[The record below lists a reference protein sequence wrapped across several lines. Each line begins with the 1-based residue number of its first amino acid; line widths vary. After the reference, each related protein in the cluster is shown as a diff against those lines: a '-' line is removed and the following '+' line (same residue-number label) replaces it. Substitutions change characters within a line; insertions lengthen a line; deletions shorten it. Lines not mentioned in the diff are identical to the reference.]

1 MSAEQEV
8 PEIEED
14 PKKVAHR
21 EKMREYMKKYYVT
34 EEHKE
39 KKRIMNLRCRHKM
52 SQEEYDDWGDDIY
65 MVLRLKS
72 IIGQFMKEKKE
83 AVLLKALQGFNLKL

>member
-1 MSAEQEV
+1 MSAEQEA

-21 EKMREYMKKYYVT
+21 EKMRVYMKKYYVT

-52 SQEEYDDWGDDIY
+52 SQEEFDGWGEDIY

-72 IIGQFMKEKKE
+72 IVSQFLNDDKEP
-83 AVLLKALQGFNLKL
+83 VLLKALQGFNIKL